1 MRLLMVDDD
10 DLFRRMMGDVL
21 ATVGDYNVST
31 SNSGQDAIEKLQK
44 EQFDVILL
52 DYKMP
57 GLSGLNVLQWM
68 HEQKL
73 ETPVLMMTAAGSE
86 TVAVEAMKLGAYDYL
101 RKEYIE
107 IDHLP
112 IIINGIYERYLF
124 KKEKER
130 QQFIE
135 HERDKI
141 KASVEAS
148 HETVSGIALI
158 VKNALAVISLNF
170 VEYERNLEAYI
181 SHDGRRQLSKVFA
194 DLKQDYSV
202 VASSLK
208 WMINIHDSIYQKLHG
223 VQELPFGI
231 EPSQTS
237 SGNQIRTEELKK
249 TNK

>member
-1 MRLLMVDDD
+1 MVDDD
-10 DLFRRMMGDVL
+10 DLFRKMMGDVL
-21 ATVGDYNVST
+21 TSVGDYDVST
-31 SNSGQDAIEKLQK
+31 SDSGQDAIEKLK
-44 EQFDVILL
+44 KDRFDVILL
-52 DYKMP
+52 DYRMP

-73 ETPVLMMTAAGSE
+73 ETPVLMLTAAGSE

-112 IIINGIYERYLF
+112 ITINGIYERYLF
-124 KKEKER
+124 KKEKEKQR
-130 QQFIE
+130 IIE
-135 HERDKI
+135 HEREKI

-170 VEYERNLEAYI
+170 IEYEHNLEPYI
-181 SHDGRRQLSKVFA
+181 SRDGRRHLSKVFL

-202 VASSLK
+202 IASSLK
-208 WMINIHDSIYQKLHG
+208 SMIDIYDSIYQKLHG
-223 VQELPFGI
+223 IQQLTFGI
-231 EPSQTS
+231 EQSQTS
-237 SGNQIRTEELKK
+237 SENQVRTEEFK
-249 TNK
+249 NY

>member
-1 MRLLMVDDD
+1 MHLLMVDDD
-10 DLFRRMMGDVL
+10 DLFRKMMGDVL
-21 ATVGDYNVST
+21 TSVGDYDVST
-31 SNSGQDAIEKLQK
+31 SDSGQDAIEKLK
-44 EQFDVILL
+44 KDRFDVILL
-52 DYKMP
+52 DYRMP

-73 ETPVLMMTAAGSE
+73 ETPVLMLTAAGSE

-112 IIINGIYERYLF
+112 ITINGIYERYLF
-124 KKEKER
+124 KKEKEKQR
-130 QQFIE
+130 IIE
-135 HERDKI
+135 HEREKI

-170 VEYERNLEAYI
+170 IEYEHNLEPYI
-181 SHDGRRQLSKVFA
+181 SRDGRRHLSKVFL

-202 VASSLK
+202 IASSLK
-208 WMINIHDSIYQKLHG
+208 SMIDIYDSIYQKLHG
-223 VQELPFGI
+223 IQQLTFGI
-231 EPSQTS
+231 EQSQTS
-237 SGNQIRTEELKK
+237 SENQVRTEEFK
-249 TNK
+249 NY